1 MSSPPPRSLVPRGP
15 SLTNFMV
22 SADAG
27 EKKALRQQKRE
38 LFNLVNGGANEPP
51 VNEPKLFKDRTWR
64 YLAAK
69 DRGEEKAEVKIK
81 IMTWNVSEP
90 IIKRVRDNLGPTMDQ
105 YSHAQ

>member
-38 LFNLVNGGANEPP
+38 LFNLANGGVNAPP

-64 YLAAK
+64 YLAVK
-69 DRGEEKAEVKIK
+69 DRGENRSRKIK
-81 IMTWNVSEP
+81 IMTWNVSEA
-90 IIKRVRDNLGPTMDQ
+90 IIKRVRDNLGPTMVQ
-105 YSHAQ
+105 YSHVQ

>member
-1 MSSPPPRSLVPRGP
+1 
-15 SLTNFMV
+15 MV

-38 LFNLVNGGANEPP
+38 LFNLANGGVNEPP
-51 VNEPKLFKDRTWR
+51 VSEPKLFKDRTWR

-69 DRGEEKAEVKIK
+69 DRGEEKEGVKIK

-90 IIKRVRDNLGPTMDQ
+90 IIKRVRDNSGPAMDQ
-105 YSHAQ
+105 YSHTK